1 MGKRPCTPEVHR
13 PSSQGLLRLEVEVV
27 VVVAVEKVVMVQDQ
41 QWVSLA
47 RQDMA

>member
-13 PSSQGLLRLEVEVV
+13 PSSQGLLRLELEVV
-27 VVVAVEKVVMVQDQ
+27 VVVEKVVMVQDQ